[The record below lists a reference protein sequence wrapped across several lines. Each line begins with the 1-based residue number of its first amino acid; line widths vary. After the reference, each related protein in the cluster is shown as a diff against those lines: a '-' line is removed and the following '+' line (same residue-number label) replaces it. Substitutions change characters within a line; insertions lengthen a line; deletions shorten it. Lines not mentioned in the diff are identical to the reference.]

1 MATTPLADMDIRE
14 HPITTIVLESV
25 GWITKTI
32 AIEHAAG
39 WLPGELVWGHI
50 ADFSNK
56 RLPIAVLREKD
67 VIGETVHDAYDE
79 DEALL
84 IAFMQPGDQVALR
97 LKDGTSVEDGDML
110 VPTADG
116 EVVKYDVSGS
126 GTTDNDAAIIGI
138 AMSDLDLTGDNEGD
152 INLLPV
158 LVM

>member
-1 MATTPLADMDIRE
+1 MATIPLIDMNIRE

-25 GWITKTI
+25 GWITKT
-32 AIEHAAG
+32 AAVEHEAG
-39 WLPGELVWGHI
+39 WLPGELFWGHI
-50 ADFSNK
+50 VDYSNK

-67 VIGETVHDAYDE
+67 VIGKTVHDAYDE
-79 DEALL
+79 NEALL

-97 LKDGTSVEDGDML
+97 LKDGTSVENGDML
-110 VPTADG
+110 VPTFPG

-126 GTTDNDAAIIGI
+126 GTTDNDAAIVGM
-138 AMSDLDLTGDNEGD
+138 AMSDLDLTGDNEGN